1 MKRMSICLIAAVAI
15 LALAA
20 VPAIACNGTVGKA
33 YKAKSNVEYWEQ
45 CYYLPQATDT
55 IPVGPAYH
63 FGQEVIIH
71 YVGEQEFV
79 ATDKINRDRIHKVTW
94 NRHVDGTATIYS
106 PWGTGTFAAMAMRAA
121 PQLTVQAQDHT
132 GAIFPLTCYL
142 LPAPPDPLPTS
153 ADVLY
158 NGPFVIKEVVKDIGN
173 DSGCFDANNPAP
185 TSFADCLMSNAD
197 GPWQLG
203 IWNKVEYLNYH
214 AKITG
219 RQHVYNWTMEIREPG
234 KICYEDRDGFDACY
248 TYEAPPQP

>member
-1 MKRMSICLIAAVAI
+1 
-15 LALAA
+15 
-20 VPAIACNGTVGKA
+20 
-33 YKAKSNVEYWEQ
+33 
-45 CYYLPQATDT
+45 
-55 IPVGPAYH
+55 
-63 FGQEVIIH
+63 
-71 YVGEQEFV
+71 VGEQEFT
-79 ATDKINRDRIHKVTW
+79 ATDRLDRNRTHKVTW
-94 NRHVDGTATIYS
+94 NRHVDGTATIYA
-106 PWGTGTFAAMAMRAA
+106 PYGTGTFAARAMSAM
-121 PQLTVQAQDHT
+121 PQLTVQAQNHT
-132 GAIFPLTCYL
+132 GSIFPLTCYST
-142 LPAPPDPLPTS
+142 PPPDLTG
-153 ADVLY
+153 AVTLY

-234 KICYEDRDGFDACY
+234 KICYEDRDGFDSCY